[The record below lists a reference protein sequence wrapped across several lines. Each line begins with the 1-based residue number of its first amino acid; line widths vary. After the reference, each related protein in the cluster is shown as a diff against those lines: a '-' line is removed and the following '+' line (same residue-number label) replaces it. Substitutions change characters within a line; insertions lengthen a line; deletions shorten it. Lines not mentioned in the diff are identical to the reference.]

1 MKLNTD
7 AVVFENRPVSEFMT
21 TDSQSVEVDA
31 KVAFAVQRVDVGDYR
46 HLPVVSAGGALTGV
60 IAVRDIL
67 RYLTARMTATEG
79 ASTGF

>member
-1 MKLNTD
+1 MADADRPVGIFSERDALMKLNTD

-46 HLPVVSAGGALTGV
+46 HLSVVSAGGV
-60 IAVRDIL
+60 DWRDL
-67 RYLTARMTATEG
+67 RP
-79 ASTGF
+79 